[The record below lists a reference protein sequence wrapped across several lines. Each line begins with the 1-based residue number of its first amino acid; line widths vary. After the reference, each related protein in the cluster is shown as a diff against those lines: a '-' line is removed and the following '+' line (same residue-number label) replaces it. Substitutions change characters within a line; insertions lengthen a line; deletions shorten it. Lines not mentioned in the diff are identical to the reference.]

1 MKLNEQIAHFRKEK
15 GMTQEELANR
25 LGVTG
30 QAVSKWESGQCCPDV
45 SLLPTLADIFAVS
58 IDTLMGREVQDDYTD
73 LYERVR
79 AHFSTIP
86 EDQLW
91 RDAFRLSILL
101 HECLCTNGYRESVPW
116 SLKERHG
123 WETTPRKWGLSA
135 RTEPDGTAVYAGSG
149 IYMSYHTT
157 WKMPPMSTIHHIV
170 ERLRSIADLSTLRVL
185 YAVFDR
191 TYEDMDS
198 YVTAADLAEWTHLPL
213 DTVEKALIDM
223 DACAKTGSAGE
234 IGYRLD
240 GLSAVL
246 PTLLETLI
254 DRP

>member
-1 MKLNEQIAHFRKEK
+1 MKLNEQIAYFRKQK
-15 GMTQEELANR
+15 NMTQEELATR

-58 IDTLMGREVQDDYTD
+58 IDTLMGREVQDDYAD

-101 HECLCTNGYRESVPW
+101 HECLCTNGYRENVPW
-116 SLKERHG
+116 SLEERHG

-149 IYMSYHTT
+149 IYMSYHAT
-157 WKMPPMSTIHHIV
+157 WKMPPMSTLHHIA
-170 ERLRSIADLSTLRVL
+170 ERLQSIADLSTLRVL

-191 TYEDMDS
+191 THGDMDS
-198 YVTAADLAEWTHLPL
+198 NISAADIADQTHLPL
-213 DTVEKALIDM
+213 DTVEQALIHI
-223 DACAKTGSAGE
+223 DACASVRPDGTL
-234 IGYRLD
+234 GYRLD
-240 GLSAVL
+240 GLCAVL
-246 PTLLETLI
+246 PTLLETLV
-254 DRP
+254 DR

>member
-1 MKLNEQIAHFRKEK
+1 MKLNEQIAYFRKQQN
-15 GMTQEELANR
+15 MTQEELAGR

-58 IDTLMGREVQDDYTD
+58 IDTLMGREVQDDYAD

-101 HECLCTNGYRESVPW
+101 HECLCTNGYRENVPW
-116 SLKERHG
+116 SLEERHG

-149 IYMSYHTT
+149 IYMSYHAT
-157 WKMPPMSTIHHIV
+157 WEMPPMSTLHHIA
-170 ERLRSIADLSTLRVL
+170 ERLQSIADLSTLRVL

-191 TYEDMDS
+191 THGDMDS
-198 YVTAADLAEWTHLPL
+198 YISAADIADQTHLPL
-213 DTVEKALIDM
+213 DTVEQALIHI
-223 DACAKTGSAGE
+223 DACACARPDGTL
-234 IGYRLD
+234 GYRLD
-240 GLSAVL
+240 GLRAVL
-246 PTLLETLI
+246 PTLLETLV
-254 DRP
+254 DR

>member
-1 MKLNEQIAHFRKEK
+1 M
-15 GMTQEELANR
+15 
-25 LGVTG
+25 
-30 QAVSKWESGQCCPDV
+30 

-79 AHFSTIP
+79 THFSTIP

-101 HECLCTNGYRESVPW
+101 HECLCTNGYREDVPW
-116 SLKERHG
+116 SLEERHG

-149 IYMSYHTT
+149 IYMSYHAT
-157 WKMPPMSTIHHIV
+157 WEMPPMSTLHHIA
-170 ERLRSIADLSTLRVL
+170 ERLQSIADLSTLRVL

-191 TYEDMDS
+191 THGDMDS
-198 YVTAADLAEWTHLPL
+198 YISAADIADQTHLPL
-213 DTVEKALIDM
+213 DTVEQALIHI
-223 DACAKTGSAGE
+223 DACACAGPDGTL
-234 IGYRLD
+234 GYRLD
-240 GLSAVL
+240 GLCAVL
-246 PTLLETLI
+246 PTLLETLV
-254 DRP
+254 DR